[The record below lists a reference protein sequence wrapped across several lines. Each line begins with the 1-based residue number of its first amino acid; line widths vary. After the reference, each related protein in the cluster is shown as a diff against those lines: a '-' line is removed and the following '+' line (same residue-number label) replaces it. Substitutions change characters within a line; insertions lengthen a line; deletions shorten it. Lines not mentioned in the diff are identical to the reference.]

1 MTDSSSS
8 GAPGAGEREDDRSP
22 RTGEESPFGEFLT
35 GHRENRQLSLDEA
48 AGAVRIPVRY
58 LEAMEGEDYEVL
70 PPTPY
75 VRGFLDAY
83 ARYLGVDRGEMIR
96 RFEAGF
102 REHRRQD
109 REEGRGA
116 IFALFRPRGE
126 SLHCRDWAIPLVL
139 AAAVAVFMAG
149 RFILAM
155 NADPEGLPTTYP
167 PRVEAP
173 VEKQPL
179 AVPEGEA
186 VKESPAPGPS
196 PAAVGV
202 RLLLT
207 AEGSTWVS
215 AQRDEGEVEEWTLR
229 GGEARELTAGRQIT
243 LSIGN
248 AGAVRITF
256 NERELGFIGL
266 KGQVKRGLLFTA
278 PEE

>member
-1 MTDSSSS
+1 MMDS
-8 GAPGAGEREDDRSP
+8 GASGPPRVGETEDDRLP
-22 RTGEESPFGEFLT
+22 RAGEESPFGEFLT
-35 GHRENRQLSLDEA
+35 AHRENRQLSLDQA
-48 AGAVRIPVRY
+48 AAAVRIPVRY

-96 RFEAGF
+96 RFEEGL
-102 REHRRQD
+102 REHRRQN

-126 SLHCRDWAIPLVL
+126 SLHWRDWAIPLFL
-139 AAAVAVFMAG
+139 AAAVALFMAG
-149 RFILAM
+149 KWFFAV
-155 NADPEGLPTTYP
+155 NADPEALLTTYP
-167 PRVEAP
+167 PRVE
-173 VEKQPL
+173 
-179 AVPEGEA
+179 VP
-186 VKESPAPGPS
+186 
-196 PAAVGV
+196 VGV

-207 AEGSTWVS
+207 AEGTTWVS

-229 GGEARELTAGRQIT
+229 GGEARELTAGKQIT

-266 KGQVKRGLLFTA
+266 KGQVKRDLLFTV